1 MQSKKIKYIM
11 VFFIVVFLINIYIPI
26 ICSAYDAESALGTL
40 DNYGRITGN
49 SDIFQDKVGIIL
61 GVVQVVGSLIAV
73 IALIVL
79 GVKYMMGTVE
89 EKAEYKK
96 TLLPYFIGA
105 MMVFGISNLL
115 KVVYLVA
122 TEVF

>member
-1 MQSKKIKYIM
+1 MQSKKLRYIII
-11 VFFIVVFLINIYIPI
+11 FFIIVFLLNLYISNIS
-26 ICSAYDAESALGTL
+26 SAYDAESALGSL
-40 DNYGRITGN
+40 ENYGQITGN
-49 SDIFQDKVGIIL
+49 SDIFQDKVGRILRII
-61 GVVQVVGSLIAV
+61 QIVGSLVAI

-79 GVKYMMGTVE
+79 GVKYMMGTIE

-115 KVVYLVA
+115 EIVYLVA
-122 TEVF
+122 IGAF

>member
-1 MQSKKIKYIM
+1 MQSKKLRYIII
-11 VFFIVVFLINIYIPI
+11 FFIIVFLLNLYIPNI
-26 ICSAYDAESALGTL
+26 SSAYDAESALGSL
-40 DNYGRITGN
+40 ENYGQITGN
-49 SDIFQDKVGIIL
+49 SDIFQDKVGRIL
-61 GVVQVVGSLIAV
+61 RVIQIVGSLVAI

-79 GVKYMMGTVE
+79 GVKYMMGTIE

-115 KVVYLVA
+115 EIVYLVA
-122 TEVF
+122 IGAF

>member
-1 MQSKKIKYIM
+1 MQSKKLRYIII
-11 VFFIVVFLINIYIPI
+11 FFIIVFLLNLYISNIS
-26 ICSAYDAESALGTL
+26 SAYDAESALGSL
-40 DNYGRITGN
+40 ENYGQITGN
-49 SDIFQDKVGIIL
+49 SDIFQDKVGRIL
-61 GVVQVVGSLIAV
+61 RVIQIVGSLVAI

-79 GVKYMMGTVE
+79 GVKYMMGTIE

-115 KVVYLVA
+115 EIVYLVA
-122 TEVF
+122 IGAF

>member
-1 MQSKKIKYIM
+1 MQSKKLRYIII
-11 VFFIVVFLINIYIPI
+11 FFIIVFLLNLYIPNI
-26 ICSAYDAESALGTL
+26 SSAYDAKSALGSL
-40 DNYGRITGN
+40 ENYGQITGN
-49 SDIFQDKVGIIL
+49 SDIFQDKVGRIL
-61 GVVQVVGSLIAV
+61 RVIQIVGSLVAI

-79 GVKYMMGTVE
+79 GVKYMMGTIE

-115 KVVYLVA
+115 EIVYLVA
-122 TEVF
+122 IGAF